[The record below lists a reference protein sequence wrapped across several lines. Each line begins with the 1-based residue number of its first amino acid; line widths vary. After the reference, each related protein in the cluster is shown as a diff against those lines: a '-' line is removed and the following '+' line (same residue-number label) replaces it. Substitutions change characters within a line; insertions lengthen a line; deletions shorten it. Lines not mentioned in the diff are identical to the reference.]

1 MAYRV
6 GTSHLSVAVWVTNGI
21 IPHHLV
27 PPHPGGRVQRGGGD
41 GIPDRASCRAA
52 ARRDIPRR
60 GALGVAG
67 RYLHLGAKTRL
78 YKLENL
84 ARRRT
89 FPLFPPPPSTIAD
102 RQNASALPRKQR
114 HDDVRQRRLNAGIDA
129 VRDPSYPDRHDE
141 HEKNAEDSGRRLEAR
156 RHGQAL

>member
-1 MAYRV
+1 MPIIWFHHTLADIFNAVVEAGLRIERV
-6 GTSHLSVAVWVTNGI
+6 VERPFGGI
-21 IPHHLV
+21 F
-27 PPHPGGRVQRGGGD
+27 
-41 GIPDRASCRAA
+41 
-52 ARRDIPRR
+52 RRET
-60 GALGVAG
+60 ALGVAG
-67 RYLHLGAKTRL
+67 RNLHPGAKTRL

>member
-27 PPHPGGRVQRGGGD
+27 SPHPGGRLQRGGGD
-41 GIPDRASCRAA
+41 GIPDRASRRKAV
-52 ARRDIPRR
+52 RRDFPR
-60 GALGVAG
+60 GTALGVAG
-67 RYLHLGAKTRL
+67 RNLHPGAKTRL

-89 FPLFPPPPSTIAD
+89 FPLFPPPPPSVAD
-102 RQNASALPRKQR
+102 RQNASALPHEEH
-114 HDDVRQRRLNAGIDA
+114 HDDVRQGRLNTGVDA
-129 VRDPSYPDRHDE
+129 VGEPCDPDRHDE
-141 HEKNAEDSGRRLEAR
+141 NEQDAEDSGRRLEAR